1 MRNEKRRFLPS
12 LFRLVGYWRRR
23 RKSIHPFNRRNFLV
37 VRLNLKLIRCFL
49 SSLNFRCFS
58 LRGASVFDFVF
69 SFSIYESER
78 KQKPTT
84 SKNPSPANSSISRR
98 DFELIRRIILD
109 MYESSPSLLLIFFN
123 QRSFL
128 IFFFDSELKNRK
140 RFTFHLFI

>member
-49 SSLNFRCFS
+49 SGLNFRCFS
-58 LRGASVFDFVF
+58 LCGERFRFRVFIFRF
-69 SFSIYESER
+69 TR
-78 KQKPTT
+78 AKQKPTT

-109 MYESSPSLLLIFFN
+109 MYESSPSLLIFFN
-123 QRSFL
+123 SKIFSM
-128 IFFFDSELKNRK
+128 FFFL
-140 RFTFHLFI
+140 TV